1 MDALVPAR
9 TSGTPFATILHH
21 GARCSVSAPVRPQRF
36 SAERRRRPV
45 FSRKPRWAGSARQLT
60 RRKPSRRQDEHPP

>member
-9 TSGTPFATILHH
+9 TSGTPFAIVIPH
-21 GARCSVSAPVRPQRF
+21 GARRSVSAPVRPQRF

-45 FSRKPRWAGSARQLT
+45 FSNKPRWAGSARQLA

>member
-9 TSGTPFATILHH
+9 TSGTPFATVMPH
-21 GARCSVSAPVRPQRF
+21 GTRPSVSAPVRPRR
-36 SAERRRRPV
+36 SAAERRRRPV
-45 FSRKPRWAGSARQLT
+45 FSHKPRWAGSARQLA